1 MASHDTAPHDTARHH
16 TAPHGTAPERVAS
29 PHRIDPTTLP
39 GRPCSVAAALDVVG
53 DRWALLIVR
62 EILLGNTRFS
72 QIARNTGAPR
82 DRLSARLRALVDAGV
97 LDRQV
102 YQESPRREEYRL
114 TESGRELS
122 RVTQALLDW
131 GDRWAVT
138 APPVR
143 LVHHHDHQLQ
153 TATVCTVC
161 AEVVDRADV
170 TRESLTPGWDVS
182 GPVGASRS

>member
-1 MASHDTAPHDTARHH
+1 MAPQRTAPQRTAPQH
-16 TAPHGTAPERVAS
+16 TAPQHDAPQRTA
-29 PHRIDPTTLP
+29 PHRIDPASLP

-62 EILLGNTRFS
+62 EVLLGNTRFS

-82 DRLSARLRALVDAGV
+82 DRLAARLRALVEGGV
-97 LDRQV
+97 LDRHV

-138 APPVR
+138 TPPVR
-143 LVHHHDHQLQ
+143 LVHRHDHQLR

-161 AEVVDRADV
+161 GEVVDRADV
-170 TRESLTPGWDVS
+170 TRESLTPDWDVS